1 MLIFSLLIVP
11 LNIFKNCY
19 TTVLPFFINDN
30 IASVSLSP
38 LSHPHSP
45 IPLLDFLVEIARH
58 AQHRYHRQTSDVG
71 VKEFA
76 RAENKAEVEVVG

>member
-19 TTVLPFFINDN
+19 TIVLPFFINAD
-30 IASVSLSP
+30 IARVSLST

-45 IPLLDFLVEIARH
+45 IPLQDFLVEITCH
-58 AQHRYHRQTSDVG
+58 AHHRYHRQTSDVG
-71 VKEFA
+71 MKEFA
-76 RAENKAEVEVVG
+76 NAENKAAVEVVG